1 MIALGID
8 PGQTGGL
15 ALVSRDPRGK
25 MTVIDARMMPLVYP
39 TKKATLDWI
48 ASSKFRAA
56 TEGPALVVIENV
68 HSMPRQGVA
77 SSFQFGR
84 MFGAVEMLAQA
95 VPNSKAMYVSPAT
108 WKMYYGLGSAKYAS
122 IELATMMFRTDRFWK
137 LKKHDGIAEAALL
150 AAYGLEKGL
159 QKMKC
164 WHCGEE
170 LIWGGD
176 EMFEDDFENEY
187 LETNLSCSSCEAL
200 VLIQMPIEE
209 TKH

>member
-1 MIALGID
+1 MGRKQIQEMIALGID

-15 ALVSRDPRGK
+15 ALVSRDTRGK

-48 ASSKFRAA
+48 ASSKLRAA

-68 HSMPRQGVA
+68 HSMPKQGVA

-95 VPNSKAMYVSPAT
+95 VPNSKTVYVPPAT
-108 WKMYYGLGSAKYAS
+108 WKMYYGLGSAKHAS
-122 IELATMMFRTDRFWK
+122 IELATMMFRTDKFWK

-150 AAYGLEKGL
+150 AAYGLEKE
-159 QKMKC
+159 K
-164 WHCGEE
+164 
-170 LIWGGD
+170 
-176 EMFEDDFENEY
+176 
-187 LETNLSCSSCEAL
+187 
-200 VLIQMPIEE
+200 
-209 TKH
+209 

>member
-25 MTVIDARMMPLVYP
+25 MAVIDAMMMPLVFP
-39 TKKATLDWI
+39 TKKATLSWVE
-48 ASSKFRAA
+48 ANTLKLG
-56 TEGPALVVIENV
+56 TEGLALVIIENV
-68 HSMPRQGVA
+68 HSMPKQGVA

-95 VPNSKAMYVSPAT
+95 VPNSKTMYVSPVT

-122 IELATMMFRTDRFWK
+122 IELATMMFRTDEFWK

-159 QKMKC
+159 
-164 WHCGEE
+164 
-170 LIWGGD
+170 
-176 EMFEDDFENEY
+176 
-187 LETNLSCSSCEAL
+187 
-200 VLIQMPIEE
+200 
-209 TKH
+209 